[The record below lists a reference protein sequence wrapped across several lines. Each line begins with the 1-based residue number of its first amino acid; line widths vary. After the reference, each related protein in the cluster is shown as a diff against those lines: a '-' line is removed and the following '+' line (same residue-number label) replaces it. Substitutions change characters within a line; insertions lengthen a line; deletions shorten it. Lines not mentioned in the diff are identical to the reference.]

1 MPKKKGLLFCLEV
14 NWFSVSEKIPRIL
27 YNPNVQY
34 RSHKCPP
41 PIPILSQLDPV
52 HTPTSYFLKIHP
64 NNILPSMPGLPSD
77 LFPSGFPTKTLYTPL
92 HYPHTRYMPSPSH
105 SCRFYHPN
113 NIWWAEQKSPWASQ
127 QTSLH
132 FMEPLS
138 SISELHKYLYL
149 KILCGPGNLGWGQNL
164 VCLRATRHSVS
175 RMESA

>member
-1 MPKKKGLLFCLEV
+1 MTEGNAKTRRKFPQCVRALRTVWYSPNINMQQKKRMLEKNYKAGTFILYHNYMPKKKGLLFCLEA

-41 PIPILSQLDPV
+41 PIPIPSQLDPV
-52 HTPTSYFLKIHP
+52 HTPTSYFLKIHL

-113 NIWWAEQKSPWASQ
+113 NIW
-127 QTSLH
+127 
-132 FMEPLS
+132 
-138 SISELHKYLYL
+138 
-149 KILCGPGNLGWGQNL
+149 
-164 VCLRATRHSVS
+164 
-175 RMESA
+175 

>member
-1 MPKKKGLLFCLEV
+1 MRKHAESFHNACAHCVQSGTVLISTCSKRKGCWRKLQSGNFHTLSQLHAKKKGLLFCLEA
-14 NWFSVSEKIPRIL
+14 NWFSVSEEIPRIL

-52 HTPTSYFLKIHP
+52 HTPPSYFLKIHL

-113 NIWWAEQKSPWASQ
+113 NIW
-127 QTSLH
+127 
-132 FMEPLS
+132 
-138 SISELHKYLYL
+138 
-149 KILCGPGNLGWGQNL
+149 
-164 VCLRATRHSVS
+164 
-175 RMESA
+175 